1 MSKPTTPYEP
11 VKESF
16 DGERLLRGRM
26 QRDLVFYAEK
36 NLKINLKEGGV
47 APLVFNKA
55 QKFIHTAIEKQL
67 GETGRVRALVLKAR
81 QQGCSTYAAARFY
94 WKITH
99 RKGVNA
105 FVLSHAIDTTRKLFS
120 ISRRMH
126 EHSDPGWKPDTQA
139 ASAHEMVF
147 SGYDSSYFVGT
158 AGSKETGRGGTIHYL
173 HGSEVGF
180 WANAEYHF
188 AGIMQSIPTGTLDKG
203 TEIILESTGNGEV
216 GKFYELCELAK
227 KGEGEYI
234 VIFTPWFWQAEYRK
248 PPISGWT
255 IKDSKYS
262 DALEHACDAYGIS
275 EDQAYW
281 MHFKMLELG
290 EGLFKQEYPATYD
303 EAFQTVASE
312 SFVPVNEVLEAMVPK
327 SDVIEMDSMA
337 CIGALDP
344 AGVGVNADRTA
355 IGHMIGS
362 RVYPVEYIK
371 HKNTVELVQI
381 VIEYIQK
388 HNIDRFYIDNNG
400 LGVGIYEALVHTHN
414 LGHIVKPCNFGSGA
428 TDLNSDGTPMYK
440 NMRAQCAGRFLKW
453 LRSGKR
459 ELPQQDELR
468 KDLCAPKRLDVR
480 PQQVESK
487 KDMKSRGVASP
498 DGGDVVWM
506 FFTYPVESVKRLRYY
521 GGSDTVDP
529 SNKVPDYDELNFG
542 LSG

>member
-1 MSKPTTPYEP
+1 MPEPLTPYEP

-26 QRDLVFYAEK
+26 QRDLEFYAAK
-36 NLKINLKEGGV
+36 NLKINLKAGGV
-47 APLVFNKA
+47 APFIFNRA
-55 QKFIHTAIEKQL
+55 QKFIHAEIEKQL

-81 QQGCSTYAAARFY
+81 QQGCSTYVAGRFY
-94 WKITH
+94 SKTTH

-105 FVLSHAIDTTRKLFS
+105 FVLSHAMDTTRKLFS
-120 ISRRMH
+120 ITRRFQ

-139 ASAHEMVF
+139 ASAHELVF
-147 SGYDSSYFVGT
+147 SGLDSSYFVGT
-158 AGSKETGRGGTIHYL
+158 AGAKETGRGGTIHYL
-173 HGSEVGF
+173 HGSEVAF
-180 WANAEYHF
+180 WANAEMHF

-203 TEIILESTGNGEV
+203 TEVILESTGNGEV
-216 GKFYELCELAK
+216 GKFYELCEQAR

-234 VIFTPWFWQAEYRK
+234 VIFTPWFWQDEYRK
-248 PPISGWT
+248 PPLSGWT
-255 IKDSKYS
+255 IKDSKYVDS
-262 DALEHACDAYGIS
+262 LEHACEVYGID

-281 MHFKMLELG
+281 MHIKMLELG

-312 SFVPVNEVLEAMVPK
+312 SFVPVNEVLEAMIPK
-327 SDVIEMDSMA
+327 EDVIEMDSMA

-355 IGHMIGS
+355 IGHMVGS

-371 HKNTVELVQI
+371 HKNTVELTEI
-381 VIEYIQK
+381 TRKYIEKY
-388 HNIDRFYIDNNG
+388 NIDRFYVDNNG
-400 LGVGIYEALVHTHN
+400 LGVGIYEALVHTHRMGN
-414 LGHIVKPCNFGSGA
+414 VVKPCNFGSGA

-440 NMRAQCAGRFLKW
+440 NMRSQCYGRLLKW
-453 LRSGKR
+453 MRSGKR

-480 PQQVESK
+480 PQQMESK

-498 DGGDVVWM
+498 DGGDVVAM
-506 FFTYPVESVKRLRYY
+506 FHTYPVESVKRLRYW

-529 SNKVPDYDELNFG
+529 TNKVPDYDELSFG
-542 LSG
+542 LGG